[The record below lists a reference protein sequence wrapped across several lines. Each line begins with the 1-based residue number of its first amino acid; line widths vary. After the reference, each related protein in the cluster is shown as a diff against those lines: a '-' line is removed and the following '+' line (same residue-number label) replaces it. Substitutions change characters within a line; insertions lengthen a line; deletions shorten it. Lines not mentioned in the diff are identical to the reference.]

1 MRSTADILDVD
12 ERIDVSACCN
22 GNRAGNGAVQRDG
35 HARGGDIGVID
46 GIIARTTIKRVVAC
60 AAGEGVVAISAAQ
73 RIIARA
79 AGEGVVEGT
88 AGDRIVE
95 GRARAGEG
103 G

>member
-1 MRSTADILDVD
+1 MRGAGDVLDVD
-12 ERIDVSACCN
+12 ECVNISACCN

-35 HARGGDIGVID
+35 HAGGGDIGVID
-46 GIIARTTIKRVVAC
+46 GIIVRTAIKRVVAG
-60 AAGEGVVAISAAQ
+60 AAGEAVVAISATQ

-79 AGEGVVEGT
+79 AGEAVVEGT